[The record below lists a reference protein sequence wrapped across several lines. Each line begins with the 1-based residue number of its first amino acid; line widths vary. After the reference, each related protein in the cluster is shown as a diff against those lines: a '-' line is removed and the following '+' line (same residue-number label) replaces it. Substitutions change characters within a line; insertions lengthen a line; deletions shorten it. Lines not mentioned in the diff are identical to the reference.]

1 MVSKKV
7 CNTKLEKA
15 SAHYSSDLELGARRA
30 YDLRLLCQSDWV
42 AVLCEDRGFEPP
54 AKRVEE
60 WMEKKRGGWAKTLT
74 NTAACPGR
82 DLSEKQMRI
91 VNTKSEENP
100 TSG

>member
-1 MVSKKV
+1 M
-7 CNTKLEKA
+7 CNTKLGKE

-42 AVLCEDRGFEPP
+42 AVLCEDTGFEPP
-54 AKRVEE
+54 AKRVEAR
-60 WMEKKRGGWAKTLT
+60 MEKKRGGWAKTLT